1 MSAEGYIRD
10 TLLHQLWLRLF
21 ARVNLIRGVSLL
33 GFIPKVN
40 ELLFRKCLLPVKNLC
55 FFV

>member
-40 ELLFRKCLLPVKNLC
+40 ELLFRKCLLPVKNL
-55 FFV
+55 